1 MARPF
6 DLAIRGATVISEGAL
21 ARDVLIADGKVA
33 ALAEPGA
40 LEAREEI
47 DARGLY
53 ALPGVVDAHVH
64 FNEPGRESWEGWEH
78 GSRGA
83 AAAGTTTVADMPLNS
98 LPPTLD
104 GASFDAKRA
113 AAERSSLVDFA
124 LWGGLV
130 DADPRQLREL
140 AERGAVGVKGFL
152 CDSGVP
158 EFPSLAE
165 GALADAMGA
174 ATEAGLLVALHCE
187 DEAIVREASARA
199 MRGTRDAVA
208 WRDSRPVEAEG
219 AAVARACDAAKQ
231 NGAALH
237 VVHLSSADPLGV
249 IAKARADGVDVS
261 VETCPHYL
269 VFGDDE
275 IDRWGPALKCA
286 PPIRER
292 PRREALWNAL
302 VAGRI
307 DLVSSDHSPST
318 AQQKSG
324 DIFAAWGGVSGVQS
338 LLPAMLDAAL
348 RRSAGVDAAAILG
361 FLAWRLCAKP
371 AQRLGLWPRKG
382 RIASGADA
390 DLVLV
395 DVDREWTLG
404 PSAVRTRSGIS
415 PYTGRTHKGQVV
427 RTLVRGVS
435 VYSDGQLTGIPGHG
449 QFVPRL
455 AAARA

>member
-1 MARPF
+1 MPRLF
-6 DLAIRGATVISEGAL
+6 DLAIRGATIISEGAL

-40 LEAREEI
+40 LEARAEI

-83 AAAGTTTVADMPLNS
+83 AAGGTTTVADMPLNS

-104 GASFDAKRA
+104 GPSFDAKRA

-130 DADPRQLREL
+130 DADPRRLGEV
-140 AERGAVGVKGFL
+140 AARGAVGVKGFL

-165 GALADAMGA
+165 GALDDAMGA

-187 DEAIVREASARA
+187 DDAIVREAGARA
-199 MRGTRDAVA
+199 MRGTRDA
-208 WRDSRPVEAEG
+208 WRDSRPVEAER

-231 NGAALH
+231 SGAALH
-237 VVHLSSADPLGV
+237 VVHLSSADALAP
-249 IAKARADGVDVS
+249 IARAHAEGVDVS

-292 PRREALWNAL
+292 PRREALWEAL
-302 VAGRI
+302 IAGRI

-318 AQQKSG
+318 AEQKSG

-348 RRSAGVDAAAILG
+348 RRSAGPDVDAILG

-382 RIASGADA
+382 RIAPGADA

-395 DVDREWTLG
+395 DPDREWTL
-404 PSAVRTRSGIS
+404 AQARVQTRSGIS
-415 PYTGRTHKGQVV
+415 PYGGRTYKGQVV

-435 VYSDGQLTGIPGHG
+435 VYSDGQVTGTKGHG
-449 QFVPRL
+449 TFVPRV
-455 AAARA
+455 AHA